1 MTHTIAICTEKKNK
15 TTNCAKKRS
24 LKNVK
29 KKTTKRA
36 NNDKKLTDTTKKL
49 SYRDKVEQNRIKHDD
64 DDFFGI
70 NNLCKYLL
78 DICSF
83 SFFVSLVAR
92 DKSNVK

>member
-15 TTNCAKKRS
+15 TTNCAKKT
-24 LKNVK
+24 LPQKCQ

-64 DDFFGI
+64 DDFFLVLI
-70 NNLCKYLL
+70 IYANICWTFALSLCLP
-78 DICSF
+78 CCE
-83 SFFVSLVAR
+83 R
-92 DKSNVK
+92 